1 MSRHK
6 KVGGRIM
13 KYEKVPGCIMGEL
26 PFVMRERKS
35 RKTISFA
42 ATLRR
47 GESSATCV
55 RFAGAGSQKPPP
67 VIFPELWGRKQEG
80 KEATLLLDGFQPLGL
95 EMLFQPTCLSASSS
109 GLTPPLH
116 LFLPLALIIA
126 SQLINSLHISSF
138 LATAWRV

>member
-13 KYEKVPGCIMGEL
+13 KYEKVPGCIMGAPL
-26 PFVMRERKS
+26 SDARKKKQEDNFICRHLAPSTTCACGSQGQVVKNHPLLFSPSFGGES
-35 RKTISFA
+35 RKEKKRRCCWMVFSPWD
-42 ATLRR
+42 LRCF
-47 GESSATCV
+47 SSQLV
-55 RFAGAGSQKPPP
+55 
-67 VIFPELWGRKQEG
+67 
-80 KEATLLLDGFQPLGL
+80 
-95 EMLFQPTCLSASSS
+95 CLHASSS